1 MTITADEGEATGPAR
16 PGGSDRQ
23 VAGWGEL
30 LGRENGPAA
39 VALAAGVGLHAVN
52 VYLATTI
59 LPSVVDDIGG
69 ARLYA
74 WATTIF
80 MFASV
85 LGSTVT
91 SALLAAR
98 GARSSY
104 RLAALALAV
113 GTVVCAL
120 APTMPVL
127 LVGRFAQGLGG
138 GLLFAISY
146 SMVRVVFDERL
157 WPRAMGLVSAMWGI
171 ATLIGPA
178 FGGAF
183 AEIDAWRGAFWVL
196 VPVIL
201 LFGAW
206 GAVRLPAK
214 SGATDVPRIPWA
226 GVGLLAAAVVVI
238 SSASVSTRLLVNLG
252 GVVVAVLLLLAWLR
266 RERGARLRLIPA
278 ASFGPD
284 PRLRLVYLTMALLV
298 AATMVEVFVPYFG
311 QRLQGLG
318 PLAAGYLG
326 AVLSLGWTLGS
337 IASSGVE
344 RRRWLVVTAAPAIS
358 LVGMATLVVTG
369 PVAAGT
375 APALLGIAA
384 GLLLLGWGVGSAWP
398 HLLTRVL
405 QLVPEQDQGLA
416 GSSVT
421 TIQLTATAFGSAVAG
436 AVVNVAGFGEGVGID
451 GTQGAAR
458 WLFLVFAAL
467 PLLAIVAVR
476 RAMR

>member
-1 MTITADEGEATGPAR
+1 MTITTDDEKAGAA
-16 PGGSDRQ
+16 GSGRADRQ
-23 VAGWGEL
+23 VGGWGEL
-30 LGRENGPAA
+30 LDRENGPAA

-98 GARSSY
+98 GARDSY

-113 GTVVCAL
+113 GTIVCAL
-120 APTMPVL
+120 APSMPVL
-127 LVGRFAQGLGG
+127 LAGRFVQGLGG

-183 AEIDAWRGAFWVL
+183 AELGVWRGAFWAL
-196 VPVIL
+196 VPLIL
-201 LFGAW
+201 FFGVW
-206 GAVRLPAK
+206 GARRLPA
-214 SGATDVPRIPWA
+214 GDGTADVPRIPWA

-238 SSASVSTRLLVNLG
+238 SAASVSTRLLVNVAGL
-252 GVVVAVLLLLAWLR
+252 VVAVLLLVAWLR
-266 RERGARLRLIPA
+266 RERGASLRLIPA

-337 IASSGVE
+337 IASSGLE
-344 RRRWLVVTAAPAIS
+344 RRRWLVVTMAPVIS
-358 LVGMATLVVTG
+358 LVGMLALVFTG
-369 PVAAGT
+369 PVDAAT
-375 APALLGIAA
+375 APALLGIGA

-436 AVVNVAGFGEGVGID
+436 AVVNVAGFGEAAGID
-451 GTQGAAR
+451 GTQDAAR
-458 WLFLVFAAL
+458 WLFAVFAVL
-467 PLLAIVAVR
+467 PLLAIVAIR

>member
-1 MTITADEGEATGPAR
+1 MTSTTDDERATPAR
-16 PGGSDRQ
+16 PDRQ

-85 LGSTVT
+85 LGSTIT
-91 SALLAAR
+91 AALLAAR
-98 GARSSY
+98 GPRASY
-104 RLAALALAV
+104 RLAALALGV
-113 GTVVCAL
+113 GTVICAL
-120 APTMPVL
+120 APSMPVL
-127 LVGRFAQGLGG
+127 LVGRFVQGLGG

-183 AEIDAWRGAFWVL
+183 AELDVWRGAFWALIPLIVF
-196 VPVIL
+196 
-201 LFGAW
+201 FGVW
-206 GAVRLPAK
+206 GARRLPAGH
-214 SGATDVPRIPWA
+214 GATEVPRIPWA

-238 SSASVSTRLLVNLG
+238 SAASVSTRLLVNVA

-266 RERGARLRLIPA
+266 RERGASLRLIPA

-284 PRLRLVYLTMALLV
+284 PRLRMVYLTMALLV

-318 PLAAGYLG
+318 PLTAGYLG
-326 AVLSLGWTLGS
+326 AVLALGWTLGS
-337 IASSGVE
+337 IASSGAE
-344 RRRWLVVTAAPAIS
+344 RRRSLVVAAAPAIS
-358 LVGMATLVVTG
+358 LAGMLALVFAG
-369 PVAAGT
+369 PVASGA
-375 APALLGIAA
+375 APTLLAVAA
-384 GLLLLGWGVGSAWP
+384 ALLLLGAGVGSAWP

-405 QLVPEQDQGLA
+405 QLVPEEDQALA

-436 AVVNVAGFGEGVGID
+436 AVVNVAGFGEAAGVG
-451 GTQGAAR
+451 GTQDAAR
-458 WLFLVFAAL
+458 WLFVVFTVL
-467 PLLAIVAVR
+467 PLLAIVAIR
-476 RAMR
+476 RGMR